1 MNTEINTAAYW
12 DERWEK
18 ANTPWDIGNAS
29 SPLITYLSQYEN
41 KDAKILIPGCGRA
54 HEAEYLMQQG
64 FQHVTLIDIASRACE
79 ILQEKFQ
86 HQNIQILCQ
95 DFFQLE
101 GTFDLIL
108 EQTFFC
114 ALPPALRQH
123 YANKMA
129 SLLTKGGCLFG
140 VLFDRSFMHEGPPF
154 GGSKAEYLNYFQD
167 QFNIEIME
175 DCYNSITPRAGT
187 ELFFKLSKK

>member
-1 MNTEINTAAYW
+1 MNTEINTAGYW
-12 DERWEK
+12 DERWEN

-29 SPLITYLSQYEN
+29 SPLIEYLSQYEN
-41 KDAKILIPGCGRA
+41 KEAKILIPGCGRA

-64 FQHVTLIDIASRACE
+64 FQHVTLIDIAPRACE
-79 ILQEKFQ
+79 LLEEKFQ
-86 HQNIQILCQ
+86 NQNIQILCQ

-114 ALPPALRQH
+114 ALPPALRQA
-123 YANKMA
+123 YADKMA
-129 SLLTKGGCLFG
+129 SLLSKGGLLVG
-140 VLFDRSFMHEGPPF
+140 VLFDRAFTHEGPPF
-154 GGSKAEYLNYFQD
+154 GGNKTEYLNYFQD

-175 DCYNSITPRAGT
+175 ACYNSIAPRAGT